1 MQKTIP
7 SRLFLL
13 SVQTL
18 KGGKQLT
25 PTRHIQMSLTA
36 ELAGSHL
43 LEMPEAASASAGDGR
58 KGEGMP
64 RELAGGE
71 DGLPGCA

>member
-1 MQKTIP
+1 
-7 SRLFLL
+7 
-13 SVQTL
+13 
-18 KGGKQLT
+18 
-25 PTRHIQMSLTA
+25 MSLTA